1 MLEGNWQASGYSSQ
15 LSSPESDREFIS
27 ISDII
32 GFLRKYS
39 WSIVACVVA
48 GVIAGWFYISTTD
61 PTFTARTQI
70 IIEPKLPQ
78 FLQQETG
85 GVNTSLDTAQIESQ
99 ITVMRSE
106 KIAKMVIDDLEL
118 MEDPAFLRLQSP
130 SVVDRLQ
137 LSARTLL
144 KKVGIED
151 VGWFDD
157 PTDPQLEYP
166 PSAEEPAETTLTEFE
181 LTRLAI
187 AIFQGNLDI
196 RRVGVSYAV
205 DIHFR
210 SQDPE
215 LAARIANSTAE
226 IFVREQIE
234 TKAAAARQGG
244 EWMETRLGEL
254 RSQMNTATQIAQEFR
269 ARHDYRVR
277 PPGAE
282 IIDGQLVFD
291 ENDQGGTKGPTLEE
305 LEVTADTYRKMYESF
320 LAAFTSNLSQ
330 QSYPVADARVITAA
344 TRPLSPT
351 RPRRKL
357 VLAFGIVV
365 GGISGVGLSFT
376 RHMLD
381 RSIRSPRQVR
391 EELGFECL
399 GELPAVRG
407 RNGGF
412 GLIDEVVNSPKSEF
426 TESLLRTKSAINLAT
441 ASREPLRSIGVVS
454 GLPGEGKSMCASNLA
469 LLYAMCGKR
478 TLLVDA
484 DVDHAVLTTRL
495 ADMPSAATT
504 RDISAGRRS
513 CTDIVT
519 AANQCIDLLPGPAL
533 DARGLLSPIKLKSF
547 LSELHSYDLVIFDLP
562 PLTSGADKLS
572 ISGLFDGIIIVT
584 EWGKTPA
591 DLVKELAWTLQAY
604 NAVAIGVILTKV
616 RIMSRKRYRYT
627 RFHRAR

>member
-15 LSSPESDREFIS
+15 LASPDSDREFIS
-27 ISDII
+27 ISDIT
-32 GFLRKYS
+32 GFLRKYF
-39 WSIVACVVA
+39 WSISACVAA
-48 GVIAGWFYISTTD
+48 GVILAWFYITTTD

-78 FLQQETG
+78 FLQPETG

-118 MEDPAFLRLQSP
+118 MDDPAFLRLQSP

-137 LSARTLL
+137 LSASTLL
-144 KKVGIED
+144 EKVGIGSTSPPRED
-151 VGWFDD
+151 
-157 PTDPQLEYP
+157 T
-166 PSAEEPAETTLTEFE
+166 PSAEEPTETTLTEFE

-210 SQDPE
+210 SHDPE

-226 IFVREQIE
+226 TFVREQIE

-254 RSQMNTATQIAQEFR
+254 RTQMNTATQIAQEFR
-269 ARHDYRVR
+269 ARHDYRVQ

-291 ENDQGGTKGPTLEE
+291 EDHQGGTKGPTLEE

-330 QSYPVADARVITAA
+330 QSYPVADARVITPA

-357 VLAFGIVV
+357 VLAFGIVA
-365 GGISGVGLSFT
+365 GGISGVGLSFA
-376 RHMLD
+376 RHMVD

-391 EELGFECL
+391 EEVGLECL

-441 ASREPLRSIGVVS
+441 AAREPLHSIGVVS

-495 ADMPSAATT
+495 ADMPAAGMT
-504 RDISAGRRS
+504 RDISAGRGS
-513 CTDIVT
+513 GTDIVS

-533 DARGLLSPIKLKSF
+533 DARGLLSPVKLKSF
-547 LSELHSYDLVIFDLP
+547 LSDLHSYDLVIFDLP

-572 ISGLFDGIIIVT
+572 ISGLFDSVIIVA

-591 DLVKELAWTLQAY
+591 ELVKELAWTLHAY
-604 NAVAIGVILTKV
+604 HAVVSGVVLTKV
-616 RIMSRKRYRYT
+616 RMMSRKRYRYT